1 MKNRGIMMTKEQLI
15 RELQEKGMTEML
27 ELIEDAETGH
37 LQELELVESI
47 GLVYGRELNEALLNV
62 LKELG
67 VTLIYVTE
75 EDE

>member
-1 MKNRGIMMTKEQLI
+1 MTKEQLI